1 MNQGLLQ
8 ALLFLSL
15 GVAGSA
21 APAHFGMRVLSHRQQ
36 LDRHLG
42 FAPGTEDGGIAYS
55 WWLMCFGQRRLSDA
69 ALRQFGNIAGIM
81 GWLTLLGLLGS
92 AVAISAKAGF

>member
-8 ALLFLSL
+8 VLLFLSL

-36 LDRHLG
+36 LDKQLA
-42 FAPGTEDGGIAYS
+42 FAPGTQDGGFAYS
-55 WWLMCFGQRRLSDA
+55 WWLMRFRQRALGDA

-81 GWLTLLGLLGS
+81 GWLTLLGVIGS
-92 AVAISAKAGF
+92 ATAIAAKGF

>member
-1 MNQGLLQ
+1 MSDGLLQ
-8 ALLFLSL
+8 ALLFTSL

-55 WWLMCFGQRRLSDA
+55 WWLMRFGQRALGDA
-69 ALRQFGNIAGIM
+69 ALRQFGNIAGVM
-81 GWLTLLGLLGS
+81 GWVTLLGIAGS
-92 AVAISAKAGF
+92 AAAIALKGL

>member
-1 MNQGLLQ
+1 MNQGLRQ

-36 LDRHLG
+36 LDRHLD

-55 WWLMCFGQRRLSDA
+55 WWLMCFGQRRFSDA
-69 ALRQFGNIAGIM
+69 ALKQFGNIAGIM
-81 GWLTLLGLLGS
+81 GWLTLLGVIGS
-92 AVAISAKAGF
+92 ATAIAAKGF